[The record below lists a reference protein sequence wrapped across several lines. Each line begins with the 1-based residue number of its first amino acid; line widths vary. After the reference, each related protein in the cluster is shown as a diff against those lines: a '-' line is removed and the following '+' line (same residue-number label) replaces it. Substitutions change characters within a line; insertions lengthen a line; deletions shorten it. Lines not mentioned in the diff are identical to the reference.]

1 MCSTALNL
9 QLPAMGTKQVIQAAS
24 RDICQSVPNKGEAER
39 RRVRMSWIAVA
50 DANGNLR
57 PQVRWR
63 TI

>member
-1 MCSTALNL
+1 
-9 QLPAMGTKQVIQAAS
+9 MGTKQVIQAAS

-50 DANGNLR
+50 DAKGSLR

-63 TI
+63 TM